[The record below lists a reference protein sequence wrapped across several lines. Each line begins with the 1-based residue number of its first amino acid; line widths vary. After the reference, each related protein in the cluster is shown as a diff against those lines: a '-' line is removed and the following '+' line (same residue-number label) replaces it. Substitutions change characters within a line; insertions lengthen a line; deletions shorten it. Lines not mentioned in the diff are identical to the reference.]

1 MSLIQINNHCLYN
14 ETEHCLESYNTSS
27 LLDAFN
33 SLFDLNIDSNKSII
47 NNAFTRL
54 VVVSE
59 DKESSKEFFAKGFV
73 ETLTLLEE
81 QFKIPIIVEDSYNKT
96 SGNWIIKLDNK
107 YKEAY
112 DSYLKSIMFESKPTI
127 KAKRTTR
134 RKKSNANNLET
145 N

>member
-47 NNAFTRL
+47 NNNFTRL
-54 VVVSE
+54 VVSE
-59 DKESSKEFFAKGFV
+59 DKEFFAKGFI
-73 ETLTLLEE
+73 ETLTLLKE
-81 QFKIPIIVEDSYNKT
+81 QFKIPIVVEDSYNKT
-96 SGNWIIKLDNK
+96 SDNWIIKFDK
-107 YKEAY
+107 QYEEAY
-112 DSYLKSIMFESKPTI
+112 DSYLKSIMIENKPTI

-134 RKKSNANNLET
+134 RKKSNANNL
-145 N
+145 